1 MESNYADP
9 EELAFAFGILN
20 HIYHIEAHII
30 NIKYVAIKITFGLIV
45 V

>member
-9 EELAFAFGILN
+9 EELAFVFGILN
-20 HIYHIEAHII
+20 HIEAHII